1 EAYENRLSLL
11 GFILSLVELLEES
24 GSDETIK
31 KVAKVLE
38 IPSEKVKEI
47 LEEAKKESER
57 FID

>member
-1 EAYENRLSLL
+1 
-11 GFILSLVELLEES
+11 
-24 GSDETIK
+24 
-31 KVAKVLE
+31 VAKVLE

>member
-1 EAYENRLSLL
+1 M

-38 IPSEKVKEI
+38 APQEKIKEV
-47 LEEAKKESER
+47 LEVAR
-57 FID
+57 